1 MTSTTYKK
9 KQEKKRGREK
19 KEKEQQKKKEI
30 AHRQNECMLKR
41 QAEGYAACS
50 LNMCI
55 KTDKSTPS
63 LKHPGRT

>member
-9 KQEKKRGREK
+9 KMREKERGREK
-19 KEKEQQKKKEI
+19 KEKEQKKEI
-30 AHRQNECMLKR
+30 AHGQNECMLKR

-55 KTDKSTPS
+55 KTDKSSPS

>member
-9 KQEKKRGREK
+9 MREKERGRGK
-19 KEKEQQKKKEI
+19 KEKEQKKEI
-30 AHRQNECMLKR
+30 AHGQNERMLKR
-41 QAEGYAACS
+41 RAEGYAACS

-55 KTDKSTPS
+55 KTDKSSPS